1 MKIFFQN
8 FGCKLNL
15 AELQE
20 LKISAFDLGY
30 TSTNQIRHADLILI
44 NTCNVTGRA
53 FEKIQQFIQK
63 NIQTEKIYIVTGCMP
78 LSFIRQKHRNNIF
91 IVPSTKKNTIP
102 DLLKK
107 LIIKPSKK
115 TNISLSTRHQLAKTR
130 SFVKIQ
136 SGCNTRCSYCII
148 PFQRGNSNSIS
159 PAKITKQINF
169 YLKHDFQE
177 IVLTGTNLGQY
188 KYEKND
194 LQQLIKYILDHTNIK
209 RLRISSIDVCDI
221 NDELLSLYQTYSKVI
236 CPHFHLALQSGSD
249 KILKLM
255 RRPYSVSKYLATT
268 QKIYKLIPG
277 VSITTDVIVGFPGED
292 RQDLN
297 RTIQVIEQIP
307 FLKVHLFS
315 YSNHPQ
321 TDSSKYPNQID
332 HQEIKKRYQTLNIV
346 ANKSRHLFFTS
357 QIGKVVPVLMEQIRQ
372 KDQEKSIY
380 RGYSDSYLPII
391 VNSSQPLSP
400 NCIYPIKIRKIVADG
415 LLGEQE

>member
-63 NIQTEKIYIVTGCMP
+63 NIQTDKIFIVTGCMP
-78 LSFIRQKHRNNIF
+78 LSFIRQKNPDNILV
-91 IVPSTKKNTIP
+91 VPSAKKNTVP
-102 DLLKK
+102 GLLKK
-107 LIIKPSKK
+107 LITKPSQKA
-115 TNISLSTRHQLAKTR
+115 IIPISTRPQLAKTR
-130 SFVKIQ
+130 SFIKIQ
-136 SGCNTRCSYCII
+136 SGCNTRCSYCVI
-148 PFQRGNSNSIS
+148 PFQRGNSSSIS
-159 PAKITKQINF
+159 PDEIIKQINF
-169 YLKHDFQE
+169 YLQHDFQE

-188 KYEKND
+188 KYEKFD
-194 LQQLIKYILDHTNIK
+194 LQQLIKFILDQTNIK

-221 NDELLSLYQTYSKVI
+221 NDELLSLYQSYSKII

-268 QKIYKLIPG
+268 KKIYKLIPG

-292 RQDLN
+292 QQDLDC
-297 RTIQVIEQIP
+297 TIQVIEQIP

-315 YSNHPQ
+315 YSNHSQ
-321 TDSSKYPNQID
+321 TDSSKYANQVD
-332 HQEIKKRYQTLNIV
+332 YQEIKKRYQMLNAV
-346 ANKSRHLFFTS
+346 ASKSRHLFFTS
-357 QIGKVVPVLMEQIRQ
+357 QIGKIVPVLIEQIRQ
-372 KDQEKSIY
+372 KDQNKNIY
-380 RGYSDSYLPII
+380 RGYSDSYLPVII
-391 VNSSQPLSP
+391 NSSQPLSP
-400 NCIYPIKIRKIVADG
+400 NRIYPIKIRKIVAND
-415 LLGEQE
+415 LMGEQE